1 MICYGVLF
9 FVTPDDRQTLHIA
22 LPSSDVSAEGM
33 QRIVD
38 EAVRVLPYFAF
49 DFPGL
54 RRLVVHRK
62 AVVRMIE
69 SYRETDDERWARATL
84 DTGAL
89 RDAFG
94 RVHES
99 LPPVEPA
106 T

>member
-9 FVTPDDRQTLHIA
+9 FVTPDDRQSLHIA
-22 LPSSDVSAEGM
+22 LPSSDVSARGM

-69 SYRETDDERWARATL
+69 SYREPDDERWARVTL
-84 DTGAL
+84 DPGAL